1 MEAVLQETSFMDNL
15 LGFLN
20 EEEAQ
25 NLGIQQEEGFQIES
39 MEQANYFA
47 RRVRE
52 IRAEKEEAAEAA
64 KSQLELYKER
74 VDKWLASVSSP
85 LDYEEERILAM
96 LENFAETKLEGS
108 TKRSLKLIEGTLQF
122 RTQQPKYEY
131 NEEVLLD
138 HLQAKAPEFV
148 KTKPSA
154 DKASLKKVVKVK
166 DGKTYLNDQLVP
178 GITVTELPDKFDV
191 K

>member
-1 MEAVLQETSFMDNL
+1 MEQVVEKSFMDDL

-20 EEEAQ
+20 DEEEQ
-25 NLGIQQEEGFQIES
+25 VLGIQHEEGFKIES
-39 MEQANYFA
+39 VEQANYFA

-52 IRAEKEEAAEAA
+52 IREEKSEAEAA
-64 KSQLELYKER
+64 AKEQLEAYKER
-74 VDKWLASVSSP
+74 VDRWLASTTNS

-96 LENFAETKLEGS
+96 LEAFAEEKLSGS
-108 TKRSLKLIEGTLQF
+108 NKRSMKLIEGTLQF
-122 RTQQPKYEY
+122 RKQQPKYEY

-138 HLQAKAPEFV
+138 YAQAELPQFV
-148 KTKPSA
+148 KTKLSV
-154 DKASLKKVVKVK
+154 DKADLKKAGEVKS
-166 DGKTYLNDQLVP
+166 GKVYVNDKLVP